1 MRIRLRGGR
10 VLDPG
15 KIDAFKDIIISNG
28 VIESIVDPID
38 DLLQPS
44 AIDSQK
50 SGESC
55 SSISNYIEID
65 ITGMVA
71 VPGLIDLHV
80 HLREPG
86 QEYKET
92 IETGLRAAAKGGF
105 TAVCPMPNTSPVND
119 NSSIT
124 AFMVSR
130 AKETTPV
137 TNMADKS
144 ELYSGVCRL
153 YPVGAITKG
162 LQGESL
168 CEYADMKRA
177 GIVAITD
184 DGRPVENA
192 RVMRRAMEYA
202 NGLGLPVI
210 SHSED
215 INLAKDGSMN
225 EGVVATKLGIKG
237 IPNAAE
243 STAVMR
249 DIALA
254 ELTGARVH
262 IAHVSCEESVD
273 AIRNGKRRGV
283 KVTAETAPHYFTLTD
298 EAVARYDTNA
308 KMNPPLR
315 TEKDRKAVID
325 ALADGTIDIIATDHA
340 PHSLLEKDVEFDRAA
355 FGIVGLE
362 TSFGLSMQLVQ
373 DGRLSLDDL
382 INKMSKFPA
391 SILGID
397 NDLKIGNPADITVVD
412 LNSFWSV
419 NPKTFLS
426 KSRNTPFTGFS
437 LKGEVYMTVVGG
449 KIAYQRD
456 YLIGINS

>member
-38 DLLQPS
+38 EVVQPS
-44 AIDSQK
+44 AIDAQK

-55 SSISNYIEID
+55 STISNYIEID

-137 TNMADKS
+137 TNVADKS
-144 ELYSGVCRL
+144 ELYSGICRL

-382 INKMSKFPA
+382 INKMSKSPA

-397 NDLKIGNPADITVVD
+397 NDLKVGNPADITVVD

-437 LKGEVYMTVVGG
+437 LKGEVYMTIVGG

-456 YLIGINS
+456 

>member
-10 VLDPG
+10 VLDPR

-38 DLLQPS
+38 EVVQPS
-44 AIDSQK
+44 AIDVQK

-55 SSISNYIEID
+55 STISNYIEID

-71 VPGLIDLHV
+71 VPGFIDLHV

-225 EGVVATKLGIKG
+225 EGVVATRLGIKG

-249 DIALA
+249 DIALS

-382 INKMSKFPA
+382 INKMSKRPA
-391 SILGID
+391 AILGID
-397 NDLKIGNPADITVVD
+397 NDLKVGNPADITVVD

-437 LKGEVYMTVVGG
+437 LKGEVYMTIVGG

-456 YLIGINS
+456 

>member
-38 DLLQPS
+38 EVVQPS
-44 AIDSQK
+44 AIDAQK

-55 SSISNYIEID
+55 STISNYIEID

-137 TNMADKS
+137 TNVADKS
-144 ELYSGVCRL
+144 ELYSGICRL

-225 EGVVATKLGIKG
+225 EGVVATRLGIKG

-382 INKMSKFPA
+382 INKMSKSPA

-397 NDLKIGNPADITVVD
+397 NDLKVGNPADITVVD

-437 LKGEVYMTVVGG
+437 LKGEVYMTIVGG

-456 YLIGINS
+456 

>member
-1 MRIRLRGGR
+1 MRIRLKGAR

-15 KIDAFKDIIISNG
+15 NIDGFKDIIISDG
-28 VIESIVDPID
+28 VIDTLMDPCIELPPVSQSSESNREV
-38 DLLQPS
+38 QPS
-44 AIDSQK
+44 VYTPENDS
-50 SGESC
+50 
-55 SSISNYIEID
+55 ITDID
-65 ITGMVA
+65 ITGMVV
-71 VPGLIDLHV
+71 VPGLIDMHV

-86 QEYKET
+86 HEYKET
-92 IETGLRAAAKGGF
+92 IKTGLKAAAKGGF
-105 TAVCPMPNTSPVND
+105 TAVCAMPNTSPVND
-119 NSSIT
+119 NNSIT

-130 AKETTPV
+130 AKELVNSSLSSNDSTRG
-137 TNMADKS
+137 
-144 ELYSGVCRL
+144 SGVCRL
-153 YPVGAITKG
+153 YPVGAITKE
-162 LQGESL
+162 LKGESL
-168 CEYADMKRA
+168 CEYGDMKRA
-177 GIVAITD
+177 GIVAISD

-202 NGLGLPVI
+202 KGLELPVI

-215 INLAKDGSMN
+215 INLARDGAMN
-225 EGVVATKLGIKG
+225 EGITATRLGLKG

-243 STAVMR
+243 STVIMR

-254 ELTGARVH
+254 ELTGASVH

-273 AIRNGKRRGV
+273 AIRNGKKRGV

-315 TEKDRKAVID
+315 TERDRQAVID
-325 ALADGTIDIIATDHA
+325 GLVDGTIDIIATDHA
-340 PHSLLEKDVEFDRAA
+340 PHSPLEKDVEFDRAA

-362 TSFGLSMQLVQ
+362 TSLGLSMQLVQ
-373 DGRLSLDDL
+373 DGRLSFGDL
-382 INKMSKFPA
+382 INKMSKKPA
-391 SILGID
+391 LILGIN
-397 NDLKIGNPADITVVD
+397 NDLKVGNPADITVID
-412 LNSFWSV
+412 TNSFWSV

-437 LKGEVYMTVVGG
+437 LKGEVYMTIVGG

-456 YLIGINS
+456 

>member
-1 MRIRLRGGR
+1 MKIRLKGAR
-10 VLDPG
+10 VLDP
-15 KIDAFKDIIISNG
+15 KNIDDFKDIIISDDK
-28 VIESIVDPID
+28 IEAIIDPN
-38 DLLQPS
+38 
-44 AIDSQK
+44 
-50 SGESC
+50 
-55 SSISNYIEID
+55 ISTPDNDNIIEID

-86 QEYKET
+86 YEYKET
-92 IETGLRAAAKGGF
+92 IETGLKAAAKGGF

-130 AKETTPV
+130 AKELQ
-137 TNMADKS
+137 NSKFSYKQSISSDKLGVES
-144 ELYSGVCRL
+144 LYSGVCKL
-153 YPVGAITKG
+153 FPVGAITKG

-168 CEYADMKRA
+168 CEYSDMKKA
-177 GIVAITD
+177 GMVAISD
-184 DGRPVENA
+184 DGRPVQNA

-202 NGLGLPVI
+202 KGLGLPII
-210 SHSED
+210 SHCED
-215 INLAKDGSMN
+215 IDLARDGAMN

-237 IPNAAE
+237 IPNASE
-243 STAVMR
+243 STIVMR

-254 ELTGARVH
+254 ELTGASLH

-273 AIRNGKRRGV
+273 AIRNGKKRGV

-298 EAVARYDTNA
+298 EAVSRYDTNA

-315 TEKDRKAVID
+315 TESDRQAVIAGLID
-325 ALADGTIDIIATDHA
+325 STIDIIATDHA

-362 TSFGLSMQLVQ
+362 TSLGLSMKLVQ
-373 DGRLSLDDL
+373 DGQLSFENL
-382 INKMSKFPA
+382 IEKMSKRPA
-391 SILGID
+391 SILGIN
-397 NDLKIGNPADITVVD
+397 NDLKAGNPADITIID
-412 LNSFWSV
+412 IDAFWSV

-437 LKGEVYMTVVGG
+437 LKGEVYMTIVNG

-456 YLIGINS
+456 S

>member
-1 MRIRLRGGR
+1 MRIRLKGGR

-15 KIDAFKDIIISNG
+15 NIDAFKDIIISNG
-28 VIESIVDPID
+28 IIEAIVEPSIEIKSLCEHAQSNIESN
-38 DLLQPS
+38 
-44 AIDSQK
+44 
-50 SGESC
+50 SC
-55 SSISNYIEID
+55 DSISESDKVTDID
-65 ITGMVA
+65 ITGMVV

-86 QEYKET
+86 HEYKET
-92 IETGLRAAAKGGF
+92 IETGLKAATKGGF
-105 TAVCPMPNTSPVND
+105 TAVCAMPNTYPIND

-124 AFMVSR
+124 SFMVSR
-130 AKETTPV
+130 AKEIV
-137 TNMADKS
+137 NS
-144 ELYSGVCRL
+144 SHLSSNGLYSSGLCRL

-162 LQGESL
+162 LKGESL
-168 CEYADMKRA
+168 CEYGDMKRA
-177 GIVAITD
+177 GIVAISD
-184 DGRPVENA
+184 DGHPVENA

-202 NGLGLPVI
+202 SGLDLLVI

-215 INLAKDGSMN
+215 INLARDGAMN
-225 EGVVATKLGIKG
+225 EGVVATRLGIKG

-243 STAVMR
+243 STIVMR

-254 ELTGARVH
+254 ELTGASIH

-273 AIRNGKRRGV
+273 AIRNGKKRGV

-298 EAVARYDTNA
+298 EAVSQYDTNA

-315 TEKDRKAVID
+315 TEKDRQAVIE
-325 ALADGTIDIIATDHA
+325 ALVDGTIDIIATDHA
-340 PHSLLEKDVEFDRAA
+340 PHSPLEKDVEFDRAA

-373 DGRLSLDDL
+373 NGKLSFPTL
-382 INKMSKFPA
+382 INKMSKRPA

-397 NDLKIGNPADITVVD
+397 NSLKVGNHADITVID
-412 LNSFWSV
+412 LDAFWSV
-419 NPKTFLS
+419 NPKAFFS

-437 LKGEVYMTVVGG
+437 LKGEVYMTIIGG
-449 KIAYQRD
+449 KIGYQR
-456 YLIGINS
+456 S

>member
-38 DLLQPS
+38 EVVQPS
-44 AIDSQK
+44 AIDVQK

-55 SSISNYIEID
+55 STISNYIEID

-71 VPGLIDLHV
+71 VPGFIDLHV

-137 TNMADKS
+137 TNVADKS
-144 ELYSGVCRL
+144 ELYSGICRL

-382 INKMSKFPA
+382 INKMSKSPA

-397 NDLKIGNPADITVVD
+397 NDLKVGNPADITVVD

-437 LKGEVYMTVVGG
+437 LKGEVYMTIVGG

-456 YLIGINS
+456 

>member
-38 DLLQPS
+38 EVVQPS
-44 AIDSQK
+44 AIDVQK

-55 SSISNYIEID
+55 STISNYIEID

-137 TNMADKS
+137 TNVADKS

-225 EGVVATKLGIKG
+225 EGVVATRLGIKG

-382 INKMSKFPA
+382 INKMSKSPA

-397 NDLKIGNPADITVVD
+397 NDLKVGNPADITVVD

-456 YLIGINS
+456 